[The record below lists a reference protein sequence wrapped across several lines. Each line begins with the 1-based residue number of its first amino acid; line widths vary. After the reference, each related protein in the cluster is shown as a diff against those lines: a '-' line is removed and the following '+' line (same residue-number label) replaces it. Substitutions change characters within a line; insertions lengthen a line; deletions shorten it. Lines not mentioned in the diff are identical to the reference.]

1 MAEVQQVIESIKKEE
16 LLDLILK
23 LGNIPSPWGHEA
35 EVSQYIFDWMKKNG
49 FEPKKVGLDKDRA
62 NVVAVLKGKGGGK
75 DLIFNAH
82 MDTSKSPYDYLILRN
97 CNDPFYTTAWEEN
110 GHLFGEGVQND
121 KGPLAC
127 TLIAAKA
134 VKENGRELKGDLIVT
149 AVCGELGQEPVD
161 EFQGLDYVG
170 KDIGAQ
176 WMMVHGGIF
185 ADHALVAEGTDFS
198 VAWIEAGK
206 AFFKVT
212 IFGKITY
219 TPWLDRSPNK
229 EESTVTFL
237 RAARFIDAFESWAE
251 EYEKSHTYSSPGGSL
266 VPKAQ
271 IGAIRGGHPYF
282 LTKGS
287 ELCHIYIDVR
297 IVPQQDPREIRES
310 LQNLLSKLKLDG
322 EVELI
327 LFRPGYE
334 AKGIDALAEA
344 VKEAHLLELGS
355 APEKAR
361 PPFSSMWRDT
371 NVFNAFGIPALTY
384 GPPRYCPIGIDSMVR
399 ACKIYAR
406 TAMTICNQPKR

>member
-1 MAEVQQVIESIKKEE
+1 M
-16 LLDLILK
+16 
-23 LGNIPSPWGHEA
+23 
-35 EVSQYIFDWMKKNG
+35 
-49 FEPKKVGLDKDRA
+49 
-62 NVVAVLKGKGGGK
+62 
-75 DLIFNAH
+75 
-82 MDTSKSPYDYLILRN
+82 
-97 CNDPFYTTAWEEN
+97 
-110 GHLFGEGVQND
+110 
-121 KGPLAC
+121 
-127 TLIAAKA
+127 AAKA
-134 VKENGRELKGDLIVT
+134 VKDSGVQLRGDLIIT

-185 ADHALVAEGTDFS
+185 ADYALVAEGTDFS
-198 VAWIEAGK
+198 MAWIEAGK

-212 IFGKITY
+212 IYGKIYY
-219 TPWLDRSPNK
+219 TPWLTRSKNK
-229 EESTVTFL
+229 EESTVTFF

-251 EYEKSHTYSSPGGSL
+251 EYEKSHAYSSPGGLL

-271 IGAIRGGHPYF
+271 IGAIRGGHPYY

-297 IVPQQDPREIRES
+297 IVPKQDPREIRES
-310 LQNLLSKLKLDG
+310 LQNLLLKLKLDG
-322 EVELI
+322 NVELI

-334 AKGIDALAEA
+334 AEGIDALAEA
-344 VKEAHLLELGS
+344 VREAHICEFGAL
-355 APEKAR
+355 PEKAL

-384 GPPRYCPIGIDSMVR
+384 GPPRYCPIQLDSMVK

-406 TAMTICNQPKR
+406 TTVTICNQSKR